1 MSNDIPLATDQYIQ
15 DLLQQ
20 LGELEAEKAELV
32 EHLSIMTD
40 LTVAYANKLAISGE
54 YIDQVIHSKEAIQK
68 HAKK

>member
-32 EHLSIMTD
+32 ADKSELIMA
-40 LTVAYANKLAISGE
+40 LILANE
-54 YIDQVIHSKEAIQK
+54 EIDDIDMHSKNFALIQK